1 MASGNPQRLSHTA
14 KEEGAEEFTLQNS
27 LYKMSH
33 VISLFLSFLIF
44 KTETFPTASVRT
56 MGTLQWDLRRAN
68 TLGTVCPHNDHIGG
82 DQEYLGAV
90 SWTDRVG

>member
-27 LYKMSH
+27 LYNMSH

-44 KTETFPTASVRT
+44 KTETFPTASCQDYGNT
-56 MGTLQWDLRRAN
+56 AMGLEKSKHSGN
-68 TLGTVCPHNDHIGG
+68 C
-82 DQEYLGAV
+82 V
-90 SWTDRVG
+90 ST

>member
-1 MASGNPQRLSHTA
+1 MASGNPQRLRHTA

-44 KTETFPTASVRT
+44 KTETFPTASCQDYGNT
-56 MGTLQWDLRRAN
+56 AMGLEKSKHSGN
-68 TLGTVCPHNDHIGG
+68 CVHITIALEEIRSIWELSHGQTG
-82 DQEYLGAV
+82 
-90 SWTDRVG
+90 